1 MHTNNQAAFVKAVHN
16 AISFA
21 DDKFQRSRTSE
32 YKHIFGMLRGAL
44 LVGGISYEMYSSLYS
59 HVWECKFDS
68 DAVDMED
75 PEQAEL
81 SMED

>member
-1 MHTNNQAAFVKAVHN
+1 MHTQAQNNFAREIHK

-44 LVGGISYEMYSSLYS
+44 LMGLPYEMYSSLYS

-68 DAVDMED
+68 DGVDMED

-81 SMED
+81 NMED

>member
-1 MHTNNQAAFVKAVHN
+1 MHTAQIEKFVKQVHK

-44 LVGGISYEMYSSLYS
+44 LMGLPYEMYSSLYS

-68 DAVDMED
+68 DGVDMED

-81 SMED
+81 NMED

>member
-1 MHTNNQAAFVKAVHN
+1 MHTKQQTEFTKEIHR

-44 LVGGISYEMYSSLYS
+44 LMGLPYEMYSSLYS
-59 HVWECKFDS
+59 HVWQCKFDMEG
-68 DAVDMED
+68 VDMED
-75 PEQAEL
+75 PEQSEL
-81 SMED
+81 DMED

>member
-1 MHTNNQAAFVKAVHN
+1 MHTQAQSKFVKEIHRC
-16 AISFA
+16 ISFA

-44 LVGGISYEMYSSLYS
+44 LMGLPYEMYSSLYR
-59 HVWECKFDS
+59 HVWECKFDN

-81 SMED
+81 DMED

>member
-1 MHTNNQAAFVKAVHN
+1 MHTKQEAAFVREIHR

-21 DDKFQRSRTSE
+21 DEKFQRSRTSE

-44 LVGGISYEMYSSLYS
+44 LMGLPYEMYSSLYS

-68 DAVDMED
+68 DGVDMED

>member
-1 MHTNNQAAFVKAVHN
+1 MHTKAQKDFVVAIHK

-44 LVGGISYEMYSSLYS
+44 LMGLPYEMYSSLYS
-59 HVWECKFDS
+59 HVWQCKFDMEG
-68 DAVDMED
+68 VDMED
-75 PEQAEL
+75 PEQAQL
-81 SMED
+81 DMED

>member
-1 MHTNNQAAFVKAVHN
+1 MHTNKEAEFVRSIHK

-44 LVGGISYEMYSSLYS
+44 LMGLPYAMYSSLYS

-68 DAVDMED
+68 EGVDMED

-81 SMED
+81 NIED

>member
-1 MHTNNQAAFVKAVHN
+1 MHTQAQSKFVKEIHRC
-16 AISFA
+16 ISFA

-44 LVGGISYEMYSSLYS
+44 LIGLPYEMYSSLYR
-59 HVWECKFDS
+59 HVWECKFDN

-81 SMED
+81 DMED

>member
-1 MHTNNQAAFVKAVHN
+1 MHTKQQAEFTKTIHK
-16 AISFA
+16 AISYA

-44 LVGGISYEMYSSLYS
+44 LMGLPYEMYSSLYR

-81 SMED
+81 DMED

>member
-1 MHTNNQAAFVKAVHN
+1 MHTQAQSKFVKEIHRC
-16 AISFA
+16 ISFA

-44 LVGGISYEMYSSLYS
+44 LMGLPYEMYSSLYS

-68 DAVDMED
+68 DGVDMED

-81 SMED
+81 NMED

>member
-1 MHTNNQAAFVKAVHN
+1 MHTKQQAEFVKEIHRC
-16 AISFA
+16 ISFA

-32 YKHIFGMLRGAL
+32 YKHIFGMLRGAVL
-44 LVGGISYEMYSSLYS
+44 MGLPYEMYSSLYA

-81 SMED
+81 DMED

>member
-1 MHTNNQAAFVKAVHN
+1 MHTKKEAEFVHSIHK

-44 LVGGISYEMYSSLYS
+44 LMGLPYEMYSSLYR
-59 HVWECKFDS
+59 HVWECKFDN

-81 SMED
+81 DMED

>member
-1 MHTNNQAAFVKAVHN
+1 MHTKNHAEFIKAVHK

-44 LVGGISYEMYSSLYS
+44 LMGLPYEMYSSLYR
-59 HVWECKFDS
+59 HVWECKFDN

-81 SMED
+81 DIED

>member
-1 MHTNNQAAFVKAVHN
+1 MHTKQQAAFVKEVHS

-44 LVGGISYEMYSSLYS
+44 LMGLPYEIYSSLYS
-59 HVWECKFDS
+59 HVWQCKFDMEG
-68 DAVDMED
+68 VDMED
-75 PEQAEL
+75 PEQSEL
-81 SMED
+81 DMED

>member
-1 MHTNNQAAFVKAVHN
+1 MHTKEQARFTREIHK

-44 LVGGISYEMYSSLYS
+44 LMGLPYEMYSSLYS

-68 DAVDMED
+68 DGVDMED

-81 SMED
+81 NMED

>member
-1 MHTNNQAAFVKAVHN
+1 MHTKAQKDFVVAIHK

-44 LVGGISYEMYSSLYS
+44 MVGGISYEMYSSLYS

-68 DAVDMED
+68 DGVDMEE

-81 SMED
+81 NMED

>member
-1 MHTNNQAAFVKAVHN
+1 MHTKQQAELTKEIHR

-44 LVGGISYEMYSSLYS
+44 LMGLPYEMYSSLYS
-59 HVWECKFDS
+59 HVWQCKFDMEG
-68 DAVDMED
+68 VDMED
-75 PEQAEL
+75 PEQSQL
-81 SMED
+81 DIED

>member
-1 MHTNNQAAFVKAVHN
+1 MHTKQQAEFVVAIHR

-32 YKHIFGMLRGAL
+32 YKHIFGMLRGAVL
-44 LVGGISYEMYSSLYS
+44 MGLPYEMYSSLYS

-81 SMED
+81 DMED

>member
-1 MHTNNQAAFVKAVHN
+1 MHSQKEARFVKEVHK

-44 LVGGISYEMYSSLYS
+44 LMGLRYDLYTSLYR

-68 DAVDMED
+68 DGVDMED

-81 SMED
+81 DMED

>member
-1 MHTNNQAAFVKAVHN
+1 MHTKQQAEFTKEIHR

-44 LVGGISYEMYSSLYS
+44 LMGLPYEMYSSLYS
-59 HVWECKFDS
+59 HVWQCKFDMEG
-68 DAVDMED
+68 VDMED
-75 PEQAEL
+75 PEQSQL
-81 SMED
+81 DIED